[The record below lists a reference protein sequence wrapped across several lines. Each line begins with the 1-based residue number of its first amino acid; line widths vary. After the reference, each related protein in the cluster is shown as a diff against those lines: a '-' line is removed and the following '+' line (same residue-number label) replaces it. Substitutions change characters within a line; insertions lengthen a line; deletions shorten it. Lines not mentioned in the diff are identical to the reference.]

1 MLGFFREI
9 RTLSL
14 VDSVSRI
21 GLFRNGQLEEG
32 SSGGVGFIG
41 YREAKPKKRKKL
53 QQQHLFTSRYLLRTR
68 TMSASAKSVSTLDNV
83 VVKSPNDRRL
93 YRVIELENGLCALL
107 IHDPDIYP
115 EGSVPDQVDEDVED
129 GEEEEDSDGSYED
142 DDEEEGEG
150 DEEDDE
156 DEDED
161 EVKGKGD
168 HQTKKAAAAMCV
180 SMGSFLDPP
189 EAQGLAHFLE
199 HMLFMGS
206 SEFPDENEYDSYL
219 SKHGGAS
226 NAYTEMEHTCYH
238 FEVKREFLQGAL
250 KRFSQFFV
258 APLMK
263 TEAMERELLA
273 VDSEFNQTIQNDLCR
288 LQQLQ
293 CYTSAKGHPFNR
305 FAWGNKKSLSGS
317 MENGVD
323 LRECIVKL
331 YKEYYHGGLM
341 KLVVIGGESLDMLES
356 WVVEL
361 FGAVKNGS
369 KIRPTLEAEG
379 PIWKGGKLYRLEA
392 VKDVHILDL
401 TWTLPPLRHAYVKKP
416 EDYLAHLLGH
426 EGRGSLHSFLKGR
439 GWATS
444 LSAGVGD
451 DGINRSSLAYVFGMS
466 IHLTD
471 SGLEKVYDI
480 IGYVYQ
486 YLKLLRDV
494 SPQEWIFKELQ
505 DIGNM
510 DFKFAEE
517 QAADDYAVE
526 LSENMLAYPVEH
538 VIYGDYVYQT
548 WDPKLIEDLMGFFT
562 PKNMR
567 IDVVSKSIKS
577 EEFQQEPWFGSRY
590 IEEDVPLSLMETW
603 TNPSEVDASLHLPS
617 KNQFIPCDFSIRA
630 INSDVDPKTQS
641 PPRCII
647 DEPFMKFWYKLD
659 ETFKVPRANTYF
671 RINLNGAY
679 ASVKNCLL
687 TELFIN
693 LLKDEL
699 NEIIYQASIAKL
711 ETSLSMSGDKLELK
725 VYGFNEKIPALL
737 SKILTIAKSFM
748 PSLERFK
755 VIKENME
762 RGLRNTNMKP
772 LNHSTYL
779 RLQLLC
785 KRIYDSDEKLSVL
798 NDLSLDDLNSFIP
811 ELRSQIFME
820 ALCHGNLSEDEAVNI
835 SNIFKK
841 SLTVEPLPSKCRH
854 GEQITRFPVSAKL
867 VRDVS
872 VKNKSETNSVVELYY
887 QIEPEEAQSTRMKAM
902 LDLFNEIIEEP
913 LFNQLRTKEQL
924 GYVVQCAP
932 RLTYRVHGFCFSVQ
946 SSKYGPVHL
955 LGRVDNFIKEIEG
968 LLEQLDEESFE
979 DYRSGV
985 IARLL
990 EKDPSLLSETN
1001 ELWSQIVDKRYMF
1014 DFSHKVA
1021 EELRNIQKKD
1031 VIKWYKTYFRESS
1044 PKCRRLAVR
1053 VWGCDTNMKES
1064 QTDEKSVQVIAD
1076 AVAFKSTTQF
1086 YPSLC

>member
-1 MLGFFREI
+1 MEI
-9 RTLSL
+9 S
-14 VDSVSRI
+14 
-21 GLFRNGQLEEG
+21 EEG
-32 SSGGVGFIG
+32 NSGGIGFK
-41 YREAKPKKRKKL
+41 RPKKEILL
-53 QQQHLFTSRYLLRTR
+53 QHNYFFTSRYLLRAR
-68 TMSASAKSVSTLDNV
+68 TMSVTKAVSSLDDV

-93 YRVIELENGLCALL
+93 YRVIELENGLSALL
-107 IHDPDIYP
+107 IHDPDIYLD
-115 EGSVPDQVDEDVED
+115 GSAADGEKTDGDQMDEDDED

-142 DDEEEGEG
+142 DD
-150 DEEDDE
+150 DEEME
-156 DEDED
+156 GDED
-161 EVKGKGD
+161 EVKEKGD

-180 SMGSFLDPP
+180 AMGSFLDPP

-206 SEFPDENEYDSYL
+206 TDFPDENEYDSYL
-219 SKHGGAS
+219 SKHGGSS

-238 FEVKREFLQGAL
+238 FEVKREFLRDAL

-273 VDSEFNQTIQNDLCR
+273 VDSEFNQAIQNDACR

-293 CYTSAKGHPFNR
+293 CHTSTKGHPLNR
-305 FAWGNKKSLSGS
+305 FAWGNKKSLSGA

-341 KLVVIGGESLDMLES
+341 KLVVIGGEPLDLLES

-361 FGAVKNGS
+361 FGDVKNGS
-369 KIRPTLEAEG
+369 KIRPTLEAKG
-379 PIWKGGKLYRLEA
+379 PIWEGGKLYRLEA
-392 VKDVHILDL
+392 VRDVHTLDL

-426 EGRGSLHSFLKGR
+426 EGRGSLHSFLKGK
-439 GWATS
+439 GWITS

-471 SGLEKVYDI
+471 SGLEKIYDI
-480 IGYVYQ
+480 IGYIYQ
-486 YLKLLRDV
+486 YLKLLRDA

-510 DFKFAEE
+510 DFRYAEE
-517 QAADDYAVE
+517 QAADDYAAE
-526 LSENMLAYPVEH
+526 LSGNMLAYPVEH

-548 WDPKLIEDLMGFFT
+548 WDPKMIEDLMGFFT

-567 IDVVSKSIKS
+567 IDVVSKSVKS
-577 EEFQQEPWFGSRY
+577 EEFQTEPWFGSRY
-590 IEEDVPLSLMETW
+590 VEEDVPLTLMETW
-603 TNPSEVDASLHLPS
+603 SNPSEVDTSLHLPS

-630 INSDVDPKTQS
+630 INSDADPKSQS
-641 PPRCII
+641 PPKCLI
-647 DEPFMKFWYKLD
+647 DEPLMKFWYKLD
-659 ETFKVPRANTYF
+659 ETFK
-671 RINLNGAY
+671 
-679 ASVKNCLL
+679 
-687 TELFIN
+687 
-693 LLKDEL
+693 
-699 NEIIYQASIAKL
+699 ASIAKL
-711 ETSLSMSGDKLELK
+711 ETSLSMYGDKLELK

-737 SKILTIAKSFM
+737 SKILAIAKSFM
-748 PSLERFK
+748 PSLDRFK

-762 RGLRNTNMKP
+762 RGFRNTNMKP

-798 NDLSLDDLNSFIP
+798 NDLSLADLNSFISVV
-811 ELRSQIFME
+811 RSQIYIE
-820 ALCHGNLSEDEAVNI
+820 ALCHGNLSEDETINI
-835 SNIFKK
+835 SNIFKN
-841 SLTVEPLPSKCRH
+841 SLTVEPLPVKCRH
-854 GEQITRFPVSAKL
+854 GEQIMCFPLNAKL
-867 VRDVS
+867 VRDVT
-872 VKNKSETNSVVELYY
+872 VKNRSETNSVVELYY

-902 LDLFNEIIEEP
+902 LDLFHEIIGEP

-924 GYVVQCAP
+924 GYVVECGP
-932 RLTYRVHGFCFSVQ
+932 RLTYRVQGFCFCVQ
-946 SSKYGPVHL
+946 SSKYGPIHL
-955 LGRVDNFIKEIEG
+955 LERVDNFIKDIET

-979 DYRSGV
+979 DYRSGM

-1001 ELWSQIVDKRYMF
+1001 DLWSQIVDKRYMF
-1014 DFSHKVA
+1014 DFSHKEA
-1021 EELRNIQKKD
+1021 EELRSIEKKD
-1031 VIKWYKTYFRESS
+1031 VIEWYKTYFRESS

-1053 VWGCDTNMKES
+1053 VWGCNTDMKET
-1064 QTDEKSVQVIAD
+1064 QTEPKSMQVIAD
-1076 AVAFKSTTQF
+1076 AVAFKSTSKF

>member
-1 MLGFFREI
+1 MLSFSRDI
-9 RTLSL
+9 RTLLL
-14 VDSVSRI
+14 VDSLPRF
-21 GLFRNGQLEEG
+21 GLHSKGHLEEENC
-32 SSGGVGFIG
+32 GVIGFK
-41 YREAKPKKRKKL
+41 RPKKEILWRQ
-53 QQQHLFTSRYLLRTR
+53 QQQHTFFLTSPYLLRAR
-68 TMSASAKSVSTLDNV
+68 TMSVTKAVSSLDNV

-93 YRVIELENGLCALL
+93 YRVIELQNGLSALL
-107 IHDPDIYP
+107 IHDPDIYLD
-115 EGSVPDQVDEDVED
+115 GSAADGQNTDGDQMDEDD
-129 GEEEEDSDGSYED
+129 DNGEEEDSDGSYED
-142 DDEEEGEG
+142 DD
-150 DEEDDE
+150 DEEME
-156 DEDED
+156 GDEDED
-161 EVKGKGD
+161 EVKEKGD

-180 SMGSFLDPP
+180 AMGSFLDPP

-206 SEFPDENEYDSYL
+206 TEFPDENEYDSYL
-219 SKHGGAS
+219 SKHGGSS

-263 TEAMERELLA
+263 TEAMEREVLA
-273 VDSEFNQTIQNDLCR
+273 VDSEFNQALQNDACR

-293 CYTSAKGHPFNR
+293 CHTSTKGHPVNR
-305 FAWGNKKSLSGS
+305 FAWGNKKSLSGA

-341 KLVVIGGESLDMLES
+341 KLVVIGGEPLDLLES

-361 FGAVKNGS
+361 FGDVKNGS
-369 KIRPTLEAEG
+369 KIRPTLEAKG
-379 PIWKGGKLYRLEA
+379 PIWEGGKLYRLEA
-392 VKDVHILDL
+392 VRDVHTLDL
-401 TWTLPPLRHAYVKKP
+401 SWTLPPLSHAYVKKP
-416 EDYLAHLLGH
+416 EDYLSHLLGH
-426 EGRGSLHSFLKGR
+426 EGRGSLHSFLKVK
-439 GWATS
+439 GWITS

-471 SGLEKVYDI
+471 SGLEKIYDV
-480 IGYVYQ
+480 IGYIYQ
-486 YLKLLRDV
+486 YLKLLRDA

-510 DFKFAEE
+510 DFRYAEE
-517 QAADDYAVE
+517 QAADDYAAE
-526 LSENMLAYPVEH
+526 LSGNMVAYPVEH

-548 WDPKLIEDLMGFFT
+548 WDPKMIEDLMGFFT

-567 IDVVSKSIKS
+567 IDVVSKSVKS
-577 EEFQQEPWFGSRY
+577 EEFQTEPWFGSRY
-590 IEEDVPLSLMETW
+590 VEEDVPLTLMEAW
-603 TNPSEVDASLHLPS
+603 NNPSEVDTSLHLPS

-630 INSDVDPKTQS
+630 INSDGDPKSQS
-641 PPRCII
+641 PPKCLI
-647 DEPFMKFWYKLD
+647 DEPLMKFWYKLD

-671 RINLNGAY
+671 RINLKGAY
-679 ASVKNCLL
+679 DSVNNCLL

-711 ETSLSMSGDKLELK
+711 ETSLSMYGDKLELK

-737 SKILTIAKSFM
+737 SKILAIANSFM
-748 PSLERFK
+748 PSLDRFK
-755 VIKENME
+755 IIKENME
-762 RGLRNTNMKP
+762 RGFRNTNMKP

-785 KRIYDSDEKLSVL
+785 KRIYDSDEKLSGL
-798 NDLSLDDLNSFIP
+798 NDLSLTDLNSFIP
-811 ELRSQIFME
+811 EVRSQIYIE

-835 SNIFKK
+835 SNIFKS
-841 SLTVEPLPSKCRH
+841 SLIVEPLPVKCRH
-854 GEQITRFPVSAKL
+854 GEQITCFPLNAKL
-867 VRDVS
+867 VRDVT

-902 LDLFNEIIEEP
+902 LDLFNEIIGEP

-924 GYVVQCAP
+924 GYVVECGP
-932 RLTYRVHGFCFSVQ
+932 RLTYRVQGFCFCVQ
-946 SSKYGPVHL
+946 SSKYGPIHL
-955 LGRVDNFIKEIEG
+955 LARVDNFIEDIG
-968 LLEQLDEESFE
+968 ALLEQLDEESFE
-979 DYRSGV
+979 DYRSGM

-1014 DFSHKVA
+1014 DFSHKEA
-1021 EELRNIQKKD
+1021 EELRSIEKKD
-1031 VIKWYKTYFRESS
+1031 VIEWYKTYLRESS
-1044 PKCRRLAVR
+1044 PKYRRLAVR
-1053 VWGCDTNMKES
+1053 VWGCNTNMKETH
-1064 QTDEKSVQVIAD
+1064 TDPKSVQVITD
-1076 AVAFKSTTQF
+1076 AIAFKSTSQF
-1086 YPSLC
+1086 YPNLC

>member
-1 MLGFFREI
+1 M
-9 RTLSL
+9 
-14 VDSVSRI
+14 SVT
-21 GLFRNGQLEEG
+21 ETK
-32 SSGGVGFIG
+32 
-41 YREAKPKKRKKL
+41 A
-53 QQQHLFTSRYLLRTR
+53 
-68 TMSASAKSVSTLDNV
+68 VSTLDNV

-93 YRVIELENGLCALL
+93 YRVIELENGLSALL

-115 EGSVPDQVDEDVED
+115 EGYAADQVDEDDED
-129 GEEEEDSDGSYED
+129 GEEEEEDSDGSYED
-142 DDEEEGEG
+142 DEDEDEDGEGE
-150 DEEDDE
+150 DDDE
-156 DEDED
+156 DEDEV
-161 EVKGKGD
+161 EEKGD
-168 HQTKKAAAAMCV
+168 QQTKKAAAAMCV
-180 SMGSFLDPP
+180 AMGSFLDPP

-206 SEFPDENEYDSYL
+206 TEFPDENEYDSYL
-219 SKHGGAS
+219 SKHGGSS

-263 TEAMERELLA
+263 TEAMEREVLA
-273 VDSEFNQTIQNDLCR
+273 VDSEFNQALQNDACR

-305 FAWGNKKSLSGS
+305 FSWGNKKSLSGA

-341 KLVVIGGESLDMLES
+341 KLVVIGGESLDILES

-361 FGAVKNGS
+361 FGDVKNGS
-369 KIRPTLEAEG
+369 KIRPTLEAKG
-379 PIWKGGKLYRLEA
+379 PIWEGGKLYRLEA
-392 VKDVHILDL
+392 VKDVHTLDL

-426 EGRGSLHSFLKGR
+426 EGRGSLLSFLKDK
-439 GWATS
+439 GWASS

-471 SGLEKVYDI
+471 SGLEKIYDI
-480 IGYVYQ
+480 IAYTYQ
-486 YLKLLRDV
+486 YLKLLRDA

-510 DFKFAEE
+510 DFRYAEE
-517 QAADDYAVE
+517 QAADDYAAE

-538 VIYGDYVYQT
+538 IIYGDYVYQT
-548 WDPKLIEDLMGFFT
+548 WDPKMIEDLMGFFT

-577 EEFQQEPWFGSRY
+577 EEFQTEPWFGSHY
-590 IEEDVPLSLMETW
+590 IVEDVPLALMETW
-603 TNPSEVDASLHLPS
+603 SNPKEVDKSLHLPAE
-617 KNQFIPCDFSIRA
+617 NQFIPSDFSIRA
-630 INSDVDPKTQS
+630 TSSDGDLKSQS
-641 PPRCII
+641 PPKCII
-647 DEPFMKFWYKLD
+647 DEPLMKFWYKLD

-671 RINLNGAY
+671 RINLKGAY
-679 ASVKNCLL
+679 GSVKNCLL
-687 TELFIN
+687 TELYIN

-711 ETSLSMSGDKLELK
+711 ETSLSMYGDKLELK

-737 SKILTIAKSFM
+737 SKILAIAKSFM
-748 PSLERFK
+748 PSLDRFK

-798 NDLSLDDLNSFIP
+798 NDLSLADLNSFIP
-811 ELRSQIFME
+811 EVRSQIFIE

-835 SNIFKK
+835 SNIFKN
-841 SLTVEPLPSKCRH
+841 SLTVEPLPVKSRH
-854 GEQITRFPVSAKL
+854 GERITCFPLSAKL
-867 VRDVS
+867 VRDVN

-887 QIEPEEAQSTRMKAM
+887 QIEPEEAKSTRMKAV
-902 LDLFNEIIEEP
+902 LDLFSEIIEEP

-924 GYVVQCAP
+924 GYVVECGP
-932 RLTYRVHGFCFSVQ
+932 RLTYRVHGFCFCVQ

-955 LGRVDNFIKEIEG
+955 LGRIDNFIKDIEG
-968 LLEQLDEESFE
+968 MLEQLDEESFE
-979 DYRSGV
+979 DYRSGM

-1014 DFSHKVA
+1014 DYSQKEA
-1021 EELRNIQKKD
+1021 EELRSIEKKD
-1031 VIKWYKTYFRESS
+1031 VISWYKTYFKESS
-1044 PKCRRLAVR
+1044 PKSRRLAVR
-1053 VWGCDTNMKES
+1053 VWGCNTNIKET
-1064 QTDEKSVQVIAD
+1064 QTDTTKSVQVIAD
-1076 AVAFKSTTQF
+1076 AVAFKSTSKF

>member
-1 MLGFFREI
+1 MPE
-9 RTLSL
+9 TK
-14 VDSVSRI
+14 
-21 GLFRNGQLEEG
+21 
-32 SSGGVGFIG
+32 
-41 YREAKPKKRKKL
+41 A
-53 QQQHLFTSRYLLRTR
+53 
-68 TMSASAKSVSTLDNV
+68 VSTLDNV

-93 YRVIELENGLCALL
+93 YRVIELENGLSALL

-115 EGSVPDQVDEDVED
+115 EGFPADGQIQMDEDDEED
-129 GEEEEDSDGSYED
+129 GEEEEEEEEDSDGSYED
-142 DDEEEGEG
+142 DED
-150 DEEDDE
+150 DEEDE
-156 DEDED
+156 EGDED
-161 EVKGKGD
+161 EVEGKGD

-180 SMGSFLDPP
+180 AMGSFLDPP

-206 SEFPDENEYDSYL
+206 TEFPDENEYDSYL
-219 SKHGGAS
+219 SKHGGSS

-263 TEAMERELLA
+263 TEAMEREVLA
-273 VDSEFNQTIQNDLCR
+273 VDSEFNQALQNDACR

-293 CYTSAKGHPFNR
+293 CYTSGKGHPFNR
-305 FAWGNKKSLSGS
+305 FSWGNKKSLSGA

-331 YKEYYHGGLM
+331 YKEYYRGGLM
-341 KLVVIGGESLDMLES
+341 KLVVIGGESLDVLES

-361 FGAVKNGS
+361 FGDVKNGS
-369 KIRPTLEAEG
+369 KIRPTLEAKG
-379 PIWKGGKLYRLEA
+379 PIWEGGKLYRLEA
-392 VKDVHILDL
+392 VKDVHTLDL

-426 EGRGSLHSFLKGR
+426 EGKGSLLSFLKGR

-466 IHLTD
+466 INLTD
-471 SGLEKVYDI
+471 SGLEKIYDI

-486 YLKLLRDV
+486 YLKLLRNA

-510 DFKFAEE
+510 DFRYAEE
-517 QAADDYAVE
+517 QAADDYAAE

-538 VIYGDYVYQT
+538 IIYGDYVYQT
-548 WDPKLIEDLMGFFT
+548 WDPKMIEDLMGFFI

-577 EEFQQEPWFGSRY
+577 EEFQTEPWFGSHY
-590 IEEDVPLSLMETW
+590 IEEVVPLSLMETW
-603 TNPSEVDASLHLPS
+603 SNPSEVDRSLHLPS
-617 KNQFIPCDFSIRA
+617 ENQFIPSDFSIRA
-630 INSDVDPKTQS
+630 INSDGDPKSQS
-641 PPRCII
+641 PPKCII
-647 DEPFMKFWYKLD
+647 DEPLMKFWYKLD

-671 RINLNGAY
+671 RINLKGAY
-679 ASVKNCLL
+679 GSVKNCLL

-711 ETSLSMSGDKLELK
+711 ETSLSMYGDKLELK

-737 SKILTIAKSFM
+737 VKILAIAKSFM
-748 PSLERFK
+748 PSLDRFK

-798 NDLSLDDLNSFIP
+798 NDLSLTDLNSFIP
-811 ELRSQIFME
+811 EVRSQIFIE

-835 SNIFKK
+835 SNIFKN
-841 SLTVEPLPSKCRH
+841 SLTVEPLPVKSRH
-854 GEQITRFPVSAKL
+854 GEQITCFPLSAKL
-867 VRDVS
+867 VRDVN

-887 QIEPEEAQSTRMKAM
+887 QIEPEEAKSTRMKAVV
-902 LDLFNEIIEEP
+902 DLFSEIIEEP

-924 GYVVQCAP
+924 GYVVECGP
-932 RLTYRVHGFCFSVQ
+932 RLTYRVHGFCFCVQ

-955 LGRVDNFIKEIEG
+955 LGRIDNFIKDIEG
-968 LLEQLDEESFE
+968 MLEQLDEESFE
-979 DYRSGV
+979 DYRSGL
-985 IARLL
+985 IGKLL

-1001 ELWSQIVDKRYMF
+1001 ELWSQIVDKRYVF
-1014 DFSHKVA
+1014 DYSQKEA
-1021 EELRNIQKKD
+1021 EELRSIEKKD
-1031 VIKWYKTYFRESS
+1031 VISWYRTYFKESS
-1044 PKCRRLAVR
+1044 PKSRRLAVR
-1053 VWGCDTNMKES
+1053 VWGCNTNMKET
-1064 QTDEKSVQVIAD
+1064 QTDTKSVQVIVD
-1076 AVAFKSTTQF
+1076 AVAFKSTSKF

>member
-1 MLGFFREI
+1 MLGVFRDL

-14 VDSVSRI
+14 VDSFQGLYSKGQSEKGNSCCGI
-21 GLFRNGQLEEG
+21 GFKR
-32 SSGGVGFIG
+32 
-41 YREAKPKKRKKL
+41 PKKKEILL
-53 QQQHLFTSRYLLRTR
+53 QQQQQHNTFFTR
-68 TMSASAKSVSTLDNV
+68 TMSVTKAVSSLDNM

-93 YRVIELENGLCALL
+93 YRVIELENGLSALL
-107 IHDPDIYP
+107 IHDPDIYLDASAAD
-115 EGSVPDQVDEDVED
+115 GQNTDGDQMDED

-142 DDEEEGEG
+142 DDDEDMEG
-150 DEEDDE
+150 DE
-156 DEDED
+156 DEDDD

-180 SMGSFLDPP
+180 AMGSFLDPP

-206 SEFPDENEYDSYL
+206 TEFPDENEYDSYL
-219 SKHGGAS
+219 SKHGGSS

-263 TEAMERELLA
+263 TEAMEREVLA
-273 VDSEFNQTIQNDLCR
+273 VDSEFNQALQNDACR

-293 CYTSAKGHPFNR
+293 CHTSTKGHPLNR
-305 FAWGNKKSLSGS
+305 FAWGNKKSLSGA

-341 KLVVIGGESLDMLES
+341 KLVVIGGEPLDLLES
-356 WVVEL
+356 WAVEL
-361 FGAVKNGS
+361 FGDVKNGS

-379 PIWKGGKLYRLEA
+379 PIWEGGKLYRLEA
-392 VKDVHILDL
+392 VRDVHTLDL

-416 EDYLAHLLGH
+416 DDYLSHLLGH
-426 EGRGSLHSFLKGR
+426 EGRGSLHSLLKDK
-439 GWATS
+439 GWITS

-451 DGINRSSLAYVFGMS
+451 DGINRSSLAYVFGMT

-471 SGLEKVYDI
+471 SGLEKIYDI
-480 IGYVYQ
+480 IGYIYQ
-486 YLKLLRDV
+486 YLKLLRDA

-510 DFKFAEE
+510 DFRYAEE
-517 QAADDYAVE
+517 QAADDYAAE
-526 LSENMLAYPVEH
+526 LSGNMLAYPVEH

-548 WDPKLIEDLMGFFT
+548 WDPKMIEDLMGFFT

-567 IDVVSKSIKS
+567 IDVVSKSVKS
-577 EEFQQEPWFGSRY
+577 EEFQTEPWFGSRY
-590 IEEDVPLSLMETW
+590 VEEDVPLTLMETW
-603 TNPSEVDASLHLPS
+603 SNPLEVDTSLHLPS

-630 INSDVDPKTQS
+630 INSDADPKSQC
-641 PPRCII
+641 PPKCLI
-647 DEPFMKFWYKLD
+647 DEPLMKFWYKLD

-671 RINLNGAY
+671 RINLKGAY
-679 ASVKNCLL
+679 DSVKNCLL

-711 ETSLSMSGDKLELK
+711 ETSLSMYGDKLELK

-737 SKILTIAKSFM
+737 SKILSIAKSFM
-748 PSLERFK
+748 PSLDRFK

-762 RGLRNTNMKP
+762 RGFRNANMKP
-772 LNHSTYL
+772 LNHSTCL

-798 NDLSLDDLNSFIP
+798 NDLSLTDLKSFIP
-811 ELRSQIFME
+811 EVRSQIFIE
-820 ALCHGNLSEDEAVNI
+820 ALCHGNLSEEETVNI
-835 SNIFKK
+835 SNIFKN
-841 SLTVEPLPSKCRH
+841 SLTVEPLPVKCRH
-854 GEQITRFPVSAKL
+854 GEQITCFPLNAKL
-867 VRDVS
+867 VRDVT

-887 QIEPEEAQSTRMKAM
+887 QIEPEEAQSTRMKAI
-902 LDLFNEIIEEP
+902 LDLFNEIIGEP
-913 LFNQLRTKEQL
+913 FFNQLRTKEQL
-924 GYVVQCAP
+924 GYVVECGP
-932 RLTYRVHGFCFSVQ
+932 RLTYRVHGFCFCVQ
-946 SSKYGPVHL
+946 SSKYGPTHL
-955 LGRVDNFIKEIEG
+955 LGRVDNFIKDIEA

-979 DYRSGV
+979 DYRSGM

-1014 DFSHKVA
+1014 DFSHKEA
-1021 EELRNIQKKD
+1021 EELRSIEKRD

-1053 VWGCDTNMKES
+1053 VWGCNANMKET
-1064 QTDEKSVQVIAD
+1064 QTDTKSVQVIAD
-1076 AVAFKSTTQF
+1076 AVAFKSTSKF